1 MGQKSN
7 PNSFQLSKKANNV
20 FSSSFNSLEYSNFLK
35 DYLSISSNL
44 ISFFEKNNCLVKDCH
59 IMLNNDKSF
68 LTIFI
73 SFLVLNDIS
82 KKQKDNLLDTS
93 FILNNFWA
101 EEGCLIMQPYDT
113 EKGAGTMNPH
123 TFLRAI
129 GPEPWSVAYVEPC
142 RRPTDGRFGDNPNRA
157 QHYFQYQVIIKPSPE
172 GIQEK
177 YLTSLESLGIN
188 PRNHD
193 IRFVEDN
200 WESPTLGAW
209 GVGWEVW
216 LDGMEVTQFTY
227 FQQCG
232 GIDCNPI
239 PIEITYGLERIAM
252 FLQDKDSIWELNWN
266 RDLKYSDIWLQ
277 FEKSHCSYNF
287 TESSAD
293 NLRKLFEIYQA
304 EANNLIE
311 KKLTYPALDFVLKC
325 SHTFNLLDARGVIS
339 VTDRAQYIEK
349 IRKLAREVASSWV
362 DERESL
368 NFPLIKD

>member
-1 MGQKSN
+1 MF
-7 PNSFQLSKKANNV
+7 FQ
-20 FSSSFNSLEYSNFLK
+20 
-35 DYLSISSNL
+35 
-44 ISFFEKNNCLVKDCH
+44 
-59 IMLNNDKSF
+59 
-68 LTIFI
+68 
-73 SFLVLNDIS
+73 DII
-82 KKQKDNLLDTS
+82 QN
-93 FILNNFWA
+93 LNNFWSKV
-101 EEGCLIMQPYDT
+101 GCLIMQPYDT

-129 GPEPWSVAYVEPC
+129 GPEPWSVAYAEPC

-188 PRNHD
+188 PREHD

-252 FLQDKDSIWELNWN
+252 FLQDKESIWALNWN
-266 RDLKYSDIWLQ
+266 KSLKYSDIWLQ
-277 FEKSHCSYNF
+277 FEKDQCSYNF
-287 TESSAD
+287 TESNPE

-304 EANNLIE
+304 EAISLAE
-311 KKLTYPALDFVLKC
+311 KKLTYSALDYVLKC

-349 IRKLAREVASSWV
+349 IRKLAKEVASSWLV
-362 DERESL
+362 ERETMDY
-368 NFPLIKD
+368 PLIEQ

>member
-1 MGQKSN
+1 MF
-7 PNSFQLSKKANNV
+7 FQ
-20 FSSSFNSLEYSNFLK
+20 
-35 DYLSISSNL
+35 
-44 ISFFEKNNCLVKDCH
+44 
-59 IMLNNDKSF
+59 
-68 LTIFI
+68 
-73 SFLVLNDIS
+73 DII
-82 KKQKDNLLDTS
+82 QN
-93 FILNNFWA
+93 LNNFWS

-129 GPEPWSVAYVEPC
+129 GPEPWSVAYAEPC

-157 QHYFQYQVIIKPSPE
+157 QHYFQYQVIIKPSPNE
-172 GIQEK
+172 IQEK
-177 YLTSLESLGIN
+177 YLNSLEFLGIN
-188 PRNHD
+188 PKEHD

-239 PIEITYGLERIAM
+239 PIEITYGIERIAM
-252 FLQDKDSIWELNWN
+252 FLQDKESIWDLNWN
-266 RDLKYSDIWLQ
+266 SNISYSDIWLQ
-277 FEKSHCSYNF
+277 FEKNQCKFNF
-287 TESSAD
+287 TESNPQSM
-293 NLRKLFEIYQA
+293 RKLFDIYQE
-304 EANNLIE
+304 EAIALIE
-311 KKLTYPALDFVLKC
+311 KNLTFPALDFILKC

-349 IRKLAREVASSWV
+349 IRGLAKEVANSWIK
-362 DERESL
+362 ERELL
-368 NFPLIKD
+368 NYPLLKN